1 MTYRSGYAVLFG
13 RPNVGKSTLLNRLL
27 GQKLAITSHKPQTTR
42 HRILGI
48 CSLEA
53 GQAVFV
59 DTPGLH
65 ARGGRAMNR
74 YLNRA
79 ATTALHDVDVVLFVV
94 EAGNWTDEDAAVL
107 RALGDVGRPV
117 IAVVNKVDQ
126 VTPKEQLLPFLSD
139 LAARHAFSAVVPVSA
154 RTGDN
159 TDTLLDQVLQRLP
172 EGSAIFPQDQLSD
185 RSERFFAAELLR
197 EQLIRRYHREL
208 PYALTVE
215 IEKFEASSGR
225 YAISA
230 VIWVE
235 RENQRAILL
244 GKGGEA
250 IKQAASAAR
259 QSMIDFFQTRVHLD
273 VWIKV
278 KKNWSSEEAT
288 LVQLGYTD

>member
-1 MTYRSGYAVLFG
+1 
-13 RPNVGKSTLLNRLL
+13 
-27 GQKLAITSHKPQTTR
+27 
-42 HRILGI
+42 
-48 CSLEA
+48 
-53 GQAVFV
+53 
-59 DTPGLH
+59 
-65 ARGGRAMNR
+65 
-74 YLNRA
+74 
-79 ATTALHDVDVVLFVV
+79 
-94 EAGNWTDEDAAVL
+94 
-107 RALGDVGRPV
+107 
-117 IAVVNKVDQ
+117 
-126 VTPKEQLLPFLSD
+126 
-139 LAARHAFSAVVPVSA
+139 
-154 RTGDN
+154 
-159 TDTLLDQVLQRLP
+159 
-172 EGSAIFPQDQLSD
+172 
-185 RSERFFAAELLR
+185 
-197 EQLIRRYHREL
+197 
-208 PYALTVE
+208 VE